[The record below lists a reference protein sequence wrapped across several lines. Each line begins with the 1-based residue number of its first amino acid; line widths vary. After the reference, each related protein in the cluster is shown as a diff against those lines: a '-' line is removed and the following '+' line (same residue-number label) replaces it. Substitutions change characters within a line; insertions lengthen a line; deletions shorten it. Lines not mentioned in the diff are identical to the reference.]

1 MGNRKKADAIKL
13 GVLAER
19 KKKPEVKSEFYKQ
32 FHKKEEDGI
41 DLESYK
47 AFLKRYGLAPL
58 SNGEYVDKEEFYKHM
73 CTYCEKRETKRVEFE
88 KEFNDAF
95 TEAQRD
101 GKELPDIKSREWA
114 ERWQEVKP
122 QADDFIANSIIKIA
136 THLSYLPNFHGYTYR
151 TDMISDAIESCC
163 RYIDNFDPKK
173 SENPFAYFT
182 QICWYS
188 FLRRIA
194 LEKNQSEIRG
204 KIMMRNLSEEFMEME
219 EEIDNLN
226 IDESIRNTHAF
237 VELAEKRDARDAE
250 RTELR
255 KKQKASKEREENER
269 TNLSFLFE
277 EEGNE

>member
-1 MGNRKKADAIKL
+1 MGNRKKADAIKA
-13 GVLAER
+13 GTLAER
-19 KKKPEVKSEFYKQ
+19 KKKPEVKSEFFKQ

-47 AFLKRYGLAPL
+47 DFLKRYGLAPL

-73 CTYCEKRETKRVEFE
+73 CTYCEKRDAKWVEFE
-88 KEFNDAF
+88 EEFND
-95 TEAQRD
+95 EVSNAQQL
-101 GKELPDIKSREWA
+101 GKELPDIESQEWVDKW
-114 ERWQEVKP
+114 REVKP

-151 TDMISDAIESCC
+151 ADMISDAIEACC

-204 KIMMRNLSEEFMEME
+204 KIMMRSLSDEFLSTE

-226 IDESIRNTHAF
+226 IDESIRNSHAF
-237 VELAEKRDARDAE
+237 VELAEKRDAREKE
-250 RTELR
+250 RVEMR
-255 KKQKASKEREENER
+255 KKQKESREREENER
-269 TNLSFLFE
+269 TNLSFLFKE
-277 EEGNE
+277 E